1 MKWLT
6 LSPASLLRQ
15 IHLLPFFERI
25 VVRAEDRVHAFFW
38 ACVRI
43 SLSVSWRRGNWLP
56 PFILLFKWEEK
67 DFYALWSEF
76 NGSQIIHFWASSL
89 ASFRSLAFIS
99 VSFSGRV
106 YLAPIGTPW
115 SDGGNSY
122 ERGSLGRS
130 DRRDSLIQQE
140 SFVLFLALAWQGFF
154 LYWVSLALGFGI
166 WNRVFPFS

>member
-6 LSPASLLRQ
+6 LSPSAAPYL
-15 IHLLPFFERI
+15 
-25 VVRAEDRVHAFFW
+25 VRLISFLFWENRGKGWRSSSCFW

-43 SLSVSWRRGNWLP
+43 SLSVSRRRGNWLP

-67 DFYALWSEF
+67 DFHALWSEF

-115 SDGGNSY
+115 SDGAMKEAHLEGAISSKSSVS
-122 ERGSLGRS
+122 EWSHPVH
-130 DRRDSLIQQE
+130 E
-140 SFVLFLALAWQGFF
+140 SILSAAQP
-154 LYWVSLALGFGI
+154 A
-166 WNRVFPFS
+166 